1 MNIVTTSKRAA
12 CALVLVGFT
21 SLSMAEEIVELE
33 STVIGNQ
40 EQPKVLYIV
49 PWKSADSLKR
59 IDSNLPQVLDDVF
72 AHQDYS
78 EFQREIELKN
88 NDDSKSTEE

>member
-1 MNIVTTSKRAA
+1 MKFLMVVKRAA
-12 CALVLVGFT
+12 CGLLLLVVANPVF
-21 SLSMAEEIVELE
+21 AEEVVELE

-49 PWKSADSLKR
+49 PWKSADSLQR
-59 IDSNLPQVLDDVF
+59 IDSNLPQVVDDVF
-72 AHQDYS
+72 AHQEYS

-88 NDDSKSTEE
+88 DDTDKPEKP